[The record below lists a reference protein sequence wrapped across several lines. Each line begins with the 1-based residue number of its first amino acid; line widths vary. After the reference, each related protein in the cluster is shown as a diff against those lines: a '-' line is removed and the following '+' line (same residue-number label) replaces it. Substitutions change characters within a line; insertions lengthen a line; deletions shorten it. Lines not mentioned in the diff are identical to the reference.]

1 MTETEIDEV
10 LWSRLHEFV
19 RERLGEDVVLSPST
33 RLLADLHLDGDDA
46 FEFMEAFAET
56 FGVES
61 GDFKFERYFGSE
73 GFNPFTLITGLFR
86 RQPAKVE
93 VTLAMLAR
101 AITEGHWNTGNIE
114 Q

>member
-1 MTETEIDEV
+1 VNETEIDEV
-10 LWSRLHEFV
+10 LWNRLHKFV
-19 RERLGEDVVLSPST
+19 RERLEEDVVLSPTT

-61 GDFKFERYFGSE
+61 GDFEFDRYFGPE
-73 GFNPFTLITGLFR
+73 GFNPFALVTALFR

-101 AITEGHWNTGNIE
+101 AITEGRWNTENIE